1 MNHSGFDPSTKIAA
15 GIAKIQAQRKGTI
28 KLAGSPQSLSLL
40 LLSSL
45 VAQKSRPILLVAPT
59 FETAFEAKADFG
71 FFTSEAPN
79 FFPHW
84 DSLPYDHQSPSK
96 QVVGQRMACLHR
108 LLEGTGKI
116 TVTTSQALAQKI
128 LPKTELQSLSFSIK
142 EGGNID
148 PQILAKKIAALGFTP
163 VEMVEE
169 RGEFCKKGE
178 IFDLFP
184 IDAEEPVRI
193 DFFDDEIESIK
204 AFDIASQRSGA
215 AVKEVL
221 LLPATEVLLSQANCT
236 LAASRLSDVRDK
248 TEKNSFFQAREAIE
262 ERLGYSGI
270 EALMPLFYEK
280 TSNLLDYFTEPP
292 IVVFLDEAAHKSQL
306 EDHFNRAVEENR
318 YAIEQGD
325 VIAPV
330 DQLFYQAGGVEQFLA
345 NSLKVDCDPSDQFQS
360 GLHMQ
365 GAGNLHLA
373 ASGLEAGASLKPQAH
388 RLLEQ
393 LVKWNKEGC
402 KIAVAAVNG
411 TRAEQIKQLVME
423 LGATPTVNIDDA
435 PEMRK
440 GFLLT
445 PASPINPS
453 FMIFAHALTQGFR
466 LLAEDHSS
474 PIILVTEEE
483 IFGTKQKKRRVKE
496 NNLKH
501 FLGSLAEIQPG
512 DYVVHVEYGIGQYE
526 GLKKI
531 AASAAEEDFLVI
543 GYREEGKVYVP
554 VEKFN
559 LVQKYSGSEGGRP
572 KMDKLGDKTWAKT
585 KAKVQSEVDDIAEE
599 LIKLYAQ
606 REAQK
611 GIAFSPDGSATH
623 EFNLSF
629 LFNET
634 PDQLKAIEDVAAD
647 MESSRPMD
655 RLVCGDVGFGKTEVA
670 LRASFKAVIDG
681 YQVGVL
687 APTTILAQQ
696 HYETFI
702 ERYKGQAVK
711 IGLLSRFVTAK
722 EVKKNL
728 EDLKNGK
735 LDIIIGTHRLLSKDV
750 VFKKLGLLVID
761 EEQRFGVKHKERIKQ
776 MRASVDCLTLSA
788 TPIPRTLHMS
798 MIGVRDI
805 SVINTAPMDR
815 RAVRTRLMK
824 LNDYLI
830 TEAVTREMR
839 RGGQTFFI
847 HNRVE
852 SIHEVATYLR
862 RLMPKIRIAVAHG
875 QMAEKDLEQIMFDF
889 IHKETDIL
897 LATTIVESGLDIPNA
912 NTIIINNSDQLGL
925 SQLYQL
931 RGRVGRSKEQA
942 YCYLLTPKD
951 KVLSETSKKR
961 LSFLSELNHL
971 GAGFK
976 LASYDLELRGA
987 GNILGSKQSGHITQ
1001 IGFEL
1006 YTQMI
1011 NDAVALLNKTAPTT
1025 KLRDVKLSLSVE
1037 ASLPEPF
1044 IPSMNQRLDAY
1055 KTISS
1060 SLSEDELWE
1069 IRAGIEDRY
1078 GPLPQKA
1085 VNLFDS
1091 MQVRLLASSIGLTRV
1106 DLKQKRLVLDF
1117 SEDFQPA
1124 PELLMQYLGSRKNV
1138 KLAPPTSIE
1147 AVMNNQTIE
1156 EVLGFLKEF
1165 QQFFQTDIM
1174 VAN

>member
-1 MNHSGFDPSTKIAA
+1 MNHTGFDPSLKIAA
-15 GIAKIQAQRKGTI
+15 GIAKIQAQQKGNL

-45 VAQKSRPILLVAPT
+45 ALQESRPILLVAPT
-59 FETAFEAKADFG
+59 FEAAFEAKEDYS
-71 FFTSEAPN
+71 FFSTKVPN

-84 DSLPYDHQSPSK
+84 DALPYDHQSPSK
-96 QVVGQRMACLHR
+96 QVVGQRMSCLHR
-108 LLEGTGKI
+108 LLEGSSSI
-116 TVTTSQALAQKI
+116 TITTSQALAQKI
-128 LPKTELQSLSFSIK
+128 LPKEELETLSFSIK
-142 EGGNID
+142 EGGLID
-148 PQILAKKIAALGFTP
+148 PQELAKKIANLGFTP
-163 VEMVEE
+163 VDMVEE

-184 IDAEEPVRI
+184 IDSDEPIRI

-204 AFDIASQRSGA
+204 TFDVSSQRSGLSI
-215 AVKEVL
+215 KEVL
-221 LLPATEVLLSQANCT
+221 LLPATEVLLSEANCK
-236 LAASRLSDVRDK
+236 LAASRLSEVRDK
-248 TEKNSFFQAREAIE
+248 TEKNSFFGAREAIE

-270 EALMPLFYEK
+270 EALLPLFYEE
-280 TSNLLDYFTEPP
+280 TSNIIDYFKEPP
-292 IVVFLDEAAHKSQL
+292 IVVFLDEATHKKQV
-306 EDHFNRAVEENR
+306 EDHFDRVLEENR

-325 VIAPV
+325 VIAPA
-330 DQLFYQAGGVEQFLA
+330 DQLFYQVGGIEKIIAG
-345 NSLKVDCDPSDQFQS
+345 SLKVDCDPTDQFNA
-360 GLHMQ
+360 GIHMQ
-365 GAGNLHLA
+365 GASNLNLA
-373 ASGLEAGASLKPQAH
+373 ASGLEAGAALKPQAH

-393 LVKWNKEGC
+393 LVKWNQEGC
-402 KIAVAAVNG
+402 KIALAAGNG
-411 TRAEQIKQLVME
+411 TRAEQIKQMIME
-423 LGATPTVNIDDA
+423 LGATPTVNVEDA
-435 PEMRK
+435 PEMR
-440 GFLLT
+440 GAFLLT
-445 PASPINPS
+445 QNLPTNPS
-453 FMIFAHALTQGFR
+453 FLIFGHSLTQGFR
-466 LLAEDHSS
+466 LLADDHSS

-483 IFGTKQKKRRVKE
+483 VFGTKQKKRRVKE

-599 LIKLYAQ
+599 LIKLYAI

-611 GIAFSPDGSATH
+611 GISFSPDGNPTH
-623 EFNLSF
+623 EFNMGF
-629 LFNET
+629 IFNET
-634 PDQLKAIEDVAAD
+634 PDQLKAIEDVTAD
-647 MESSRPMD
+647 MESRRPMD

-681 YQVGVL
+681 YQVGIL

-696 HYETFI
+696 HYETFM

-711 IGLLSRFVTAK
+711 IGIMSRFVSAK
-722 EVKKNL
+722 EVKQNL

-805 SVINTAPMDR
+805 SVINTAPVDR
-815 RAVRTRLMK
+815 RAIRTRLMK

-830 TEAVTREMR
+830 TEAVTRELR

-875 QMAEKDLEQIMFDF
+875 QMAEKELEQIMFDF
-889 IHKETDIL
+889 IHKETDLL

-1011 NDAVALLNKTAPTT
+1011 NDAVAVLNKTAPAI
-1025 KLRDVKLSLSVE
+1025 KLRDVKLSLGVE
-1037 ASLPEPF
+1037 ANLPEPF

-1060 SLSEDELWE
+1060 STTEDELWE
-1069 IRAGIEDRY
+1069 IRAGLEDRY
-1078 GPLPQKA
+1078 GPLPVSA

-1091 MQVRLLASSIGLTRV
+1091 MQVRLLASNIGLTRV
-1106 DLKQKRLVLDF
+1106 EVKQNRLNLSF

-1124 PELLMQYLGSRKNV
+1124 PELLMQYLQSHNNV
-1138 KLAPPTSIE
+1138 KLVPPTSIE
-1147 AVMNNQTIE
+1147 AGMKNQTIE

-1165 QQFFQTDIM
+1165 QQFFQTISK